1 MKTNILR
8 SATRLLL
15 LLALC
20 ATASSLRAEDLA
32 PAQVIRDFYRWYVA
46 ELVGDRDP
54 FEAGR
59 ADLERY
65 ISARWL
71 KEIDAMRNGP
81 DGLDADPFLSAQDF
95 DKEWGTNVTVSEPVI
110 KGDHATAE
118 VELKGGE
125 MGNQKLSVKLARENG
140 AWKIDGVEGK

>member
-1 MKTNILR
+1 MKTRIAR
-8 SATRLLL
+8 SATRVLL

-20 ATASSLRAEDLA
+20 FTASSMRAEDLA

-46 ELVGDRDP
+46 ELVGDREP

-71 KEIDAMRNGP
+71 KEIDTMRNGP

-95 DKEWGTNVTVSEPVI
+95 DKEWGNNVTVTEPVI
-110 KGDHATAE
+110 KGAHATAE
-118 VELKGGE
+118 VELKGTE
-125 MGNQKLSVKLARENG
+125 MGSQKLSVKLTNENG

>member
-1 MKTNILR
+1 MKARIIR
-8 SATRLLL
+8 SSARLLL
-15 LLALC
+15 LLVLC
-20 ATASSLRAEDLA
+20 LTTSTLRAEDLA

-46 ELVGDRDP
+46 ELVSDRDP

-71 KEIDAMRNGP
+71 KEIDKIRNSA

-95 DKEWGTNVTVSEPVI
+95 DKEWGTNVTVSEPAL
-110 KGDHATAE
+110 KGEQATAD
-118 VELKGGE
+118 VELQGTE
-125 MGNQKLSVKLARENG
+125 MGSHKLSVKLARENG
-140 AWKIDGVEGK
+140 AWRIDGVEGK